1 MNRQG
6 MVAKVLVRALGAAA
20 FGGFLL
26 LVGAPG
32 TAVAATPA
40 GGGETIEAMPPLEV
54 LGIYAGIPIGLFA
67 LITLLVMAPSLIR
80 GARQQQG
87 VAWDGQPAWFGAHA
101 DEGVPALAATSSAD
115 DAEPGTREPVAAAEP
130 DRVDE
135 STGPGSGGAG
145 GRW

>member
-6 MVAKVLVRALGAAA
+6 MVAKVLVRALVAAA

-26 LVGAPG
+26 VEAAGPAM
-32 TAVAATPA
+32 AATPA
-40 GGGETIEAMPPLEV
+40 GGGGTVEAMAPLEV

-80 GARQQQG
+80 GAGQQQG
-87 VAWDGQPAWFGAHA
+87 VAWDGQPAWFGARA
-101 DEGVPALAATSSAD
+101 DEGVPTLAATSSD
-115 DAEPGTREPVAAAEP
+115 EDAEPATREPATADEP
-130 DRVDE
+130 DSADG